1 MGDKMTKV
9 LGLTGSI
16 ATGKSTVTQ
25 LFIRENI
32 PIIDADQISH
42 QVIEPN
48 QRAYQQVLRAFGDDI
63 LSSDQKINRKKLAEL
78 IFNDKAK
85 RDLLNQIVHPIII
98 DQLIEERDRL
108 ISEGHALVVLDIP
121 LLYELNLTNL
131 VDKVIVVYTTRKTQL
146 DRLMH
151 RDQLTK
157 LEAEQRINS
166 QISIEEKKQKAD
178 YVIDNNGTKE
188 VTAEQFEQLL
198 NSLKTD

>member
-1 MGDKMTKV
+1 MTKV

>member
-1 MGDKMTKV
+1 M
-9 LGLTGSI
+9 
-16 ATGKSTVTQ
+16 
-25 LFIRENI
+25 
-32 PIIDADQISH
+32 
-42 QVIEPN
+42 
-48 QRAYQQVLRAFGDDI
+48 
-63 LSSDQKINRKKLAEL
+63 
-78 IFNDKAK
+78 
-85 RDLLNQIVHPIII
+85 
-98 DQLIEERDRL
+98 

>member
-1 MGDKMTKV
+1 MTKV

-16 ATGKSTVTQ
+16 ATGKSTVAQ

>member
-1 MGDKMTKV
+1 MTKV

-16 ATGKSTVTQ
+16 ATGKSTVAQ

-131 VDKVIVVYTTRKTQL
+131 VDKVIVVYTTRMTQL
-146 DRLMH
+146 DRLMN